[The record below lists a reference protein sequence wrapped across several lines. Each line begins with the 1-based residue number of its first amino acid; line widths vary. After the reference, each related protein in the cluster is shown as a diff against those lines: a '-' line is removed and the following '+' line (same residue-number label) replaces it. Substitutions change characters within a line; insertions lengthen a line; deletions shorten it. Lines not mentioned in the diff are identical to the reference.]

1 MTRIC
6 AHGEIMLRSR
16 TQEKEIPHGRWL
28 MHEHDLAHDL
38 PGALLMSAGFAAHAT
53 GRRVSWGGSR
63 SRSCPQIIFR
73 EKFCSFHELYG
84 SCGSKIPHAGALLM
98 HA

>member
-38 PGALLMSAGFAAHAT
+38 PGALLMNERGICSSCYRET
-53 GRRVSWGGSR
+53 RLMGRE
-63 SRSCPQIIFR
+63 Q
-73 EKFCSFHELYG
+73 EQELPADHFSG
-84 SCGSKIPHAGALLM
+84 EILLIS
-98 HA
+98 